1 MYNPENIYS
10 TATHTTKYH
19 ILTQE
24 CETRQIGDKHQD
36 HAAEGSFE
44 TPEGHVY
51 WGAIFDGHGN
61 DQAIQLIRKAPLH
74 EIMKSNTP
82 YLELQTLLTEDMDS
96 TQYTKLHSGSTMVY
110 VKITEKKDNIE
121 IEVVNIGD
129 SQAIVWIHD
138 KPIFMT
144 QLQNA
149 QNGKEIARLLL
160 EDRLDPMEPAF
171 QCSAAFD
178 VISPTTIL
186 LKTGTFLQFIDGNE
200 NHIELT
206 PSQSLGHCGITGI
219 KPEITKLYI
228 KPTDTFKIVL
238 FSDGVGDMIPV
249 HGLASGSSLE
259 FLNTYQKTTEIMN
272 EAERRWNQEW
282 DTYDTHYYMSS
293 NTQSFPKDGFDD
305 LSCVVIKGKP
315 IEKEQS

>member
-10 TATHTTKYH
+10 TATHTAKYH
-19 ILTQE
+19 ILRQE
-24 CETRQIGDKHQD
+24 CETRQIGDKRQD
-36 HAAEGSFE
+36 HASQGSFE

-74 EIMKSNTP
+74 DIMKSNTP
-82 YLELQTLLTEDMDS
+82 YHELQTLLIEDMDS
-96 TQYTKLHSGSTMVY
+96 RQYTKLHSGSTMVY
-110 VKITEKKDNIE
+110 VKITEKKDHIE

-129 SQAIVWIHD
+129 SQSIVWIND

-144 QLQNA
+144 QPQNA

-160 EDRLDPMEPAF
+160 EDRLDPMEPVF
-171 QCSAAFD
+171 QCSTAFD
-178 VISPTTIL
+178 VISPTTIM
-186 LKTGTFLQFIDGNE
+186 LKTGTFLQFVDSDD

-219 KPEITKLYI
+219 KPEITKLYV
-228 KPTDTFKIVL
+228 KSSDTFKIVL

-249 HGLASGSSLE
+249 NGLACGSTLE
-259 FLNTYQKTTEIMN
+259 FLNIAQKTTEIMD
-272 EAERRWNQEW
+272 EAERRWNQAW
-282 DTYDTHYYMSS
+282 NTYDMNYFMTC

-305 LSCVVIKGKP
+305 LSCVVIKGEL
-315 IEKEQS
+315 IEK